1 MPPKSEEQK
10 KFFQL
15 VLAYK
20 KGDVSKDEV
29 SQDVIDTAED
39 MSTEEIKK
47 FANEPVQE
55 VTETELRKIVRDV
68 LQQESVVGA
77 RHQGVPT
84 GRHQLEPKNAH
95 YQIIHELEDSGKEV
109 GDGRFRYKGYFWIAK
124 PTGGIRAYEP
134 SEWEREGETAIPL
147 VYAVVNDRLQ
157 LQLIDERNGNRT
169 SEEFRTGKSALR
181 SIVDFLE
188 KRSVNESYTKQ
199 LANYGVAEDQFDKL
213 YRELEERGL
222 KIVDDGRFTYVRKG
236 DAGARIVELEQDGK
250 RTVKGLFTSNNDKM
264 RGTKSSRHSFDG
276 ITIEALA
283 TKIASS
289 LRAQQKYS

>member
-1 MPPKSEEQK
+1 MPAKSKEQK

-20 KGDVSKDEV
+20 EGEVDEDEV
-29 SQDVIDTAED
+29 SQDVIDTAKD
-39 MSTEEIKK
+39 MSKEEIKK
-47 FANEPVQE
+47 FATGPVE
-55 VTETELRKIVRDV
+55 ETVTETRIREIVREELR
-68 LQQESVVGA
+68 ES
-77 RHQGVPT
+77 
-84 GRHQLEPKNAH
+84 
-95 YQIIHELEDSGKEV
+95 YGK
-109 GDGRFRYKGYFWIAK
+109 
-124 PTGGIRAYEP
+124 
-134 SEWEREGETAIPL
+134 
-147 VYAVVNDRLQ
+147 Q
-157 LQLIDERNGNRT
+157 LQ
-169 SEEFRTGKSALR
+169 
-181 SIVDFLE
+181 
-188 KRSVNESYTKQ
+188 
-199 LANYGVAEDQFDKL
+199 NYGVDDFHLDKL

-264 RGTKSSRHSFDG
+264 RGTKSSRHSFDD